1 MREECNPALSKDP
14 NCLPVDYIGLIK
26 ELVRFLIVAITII
39 VVAIPEG
46 LPLAVTISL
55 AYSVGKMKD
64 ENCLVRRIDASET
77 MGGADQICTDKTGT
91 LTKNQMET
99 KAIFVFGK
107 VIAEGELKQWNLD
120 NATRDHIVDS
130 VLYNCSSYVEEKKP
144 EDLAKEMDPEKKL
157 QPYAAMGNCTEQGLI
172 RFFMDKIQNIDI
184 IKTRETQRNSD

>member
-1 MREECNPALSKDP
+1 
-14 NCLPVDYIGLIK
+14 
-26 ELVRFLIVAITII
+26 
-39 VVAIPEG
+39 
-46 LPLAVTISL
+46 
-55 AYSVGKMKD
+55 
-64 ENCLVRRIDASET
+64 

-107 VIAEGELKQWNLD
+107 VIADGELKQWKLD

>member
-1 MREECNPALSKDP
+1 MKEECTPALPKDS
-14 NCLPVDYIGLIK
+14 NCRPVDYIGLIK
-26 ELVRFLIVAITII
+26 ELVRFLIGAITII

-99 KAIFVFGK
+99 KAIYMFGR
-107 VIAEGELKQWNLD
+107 VITDGELLQLKLED
-120 NATRDHIVDS
+120 DTRDYIVDS
-130 VLYNCSSYVEEKKP
+130 VLYNCTSYIEEKKP
-144 EDLAKEMDPEKKL
+144 EDLAKEKDPVKKS
-157 QPYAAMGNCTEQGLI
+157 QTYVAMGNCTEQGLI
-172 RFFMDKIQNIDI
+172 RFFMDKIKNNDLIVT
-184 IKTRETQRNSD
+184 K

>member
-1 MREECNPALSKDP
+1 M
-14 NCLPVDYIGLIK
+14 DYIGLIK

-64 ENCLVRRIDASET
+64 EKCLVRRIDASET

-99 KAIFVFGK
+99 KAIYMFGK
-107 VIAEGELKQWNLD
+107 VITGVDLLQLSLGDAVKD
-120 NATRDHIVDS
+120 YIVDS
-130 VLYNCSSYVEEKKP
+130 VLYNCTSYIEKKKP
-144 EDLAKEMDPEKKL
+144 EDLAKEQDPEKKA
-157 QPYAAMGNCTEQGLI
+157 QTYAAMGNCTEQGLI
-172 RFFMDKIQNIDI
+172 RFFMDTI
-184 IKTRETQRNSD
+184 RNNDLILLK